1 MLCSMLFVHVTL
13 GSGKTKVLL
22 YPKNRTWSLWGMG
35 GGTQH
40 GRLDQTQKLHTICL
54 VYPRTP
60 ELLRGRLLTQQG
72 LYTLHMVPTH
82 RVE

>member
-13 GSGKTKVLL
+13 GSGKTNVLL

-35 GGTQH
+35 GGTWLTRSNTEAAH
-40 GRLDQTQKLHTICL
+40 HLPSL

-60 ELLRGRLLTQQG
+60 GLLRGLLLTQQG